1 MAMAELLVVMFE
13 GGRTTWQDICQPK
26 DDFRKKICIVTGS
39 RRVGDDGRHVDQKV
53 TMLKLEQVFFQVE
66 RVEDVILDCDLD
78 IVINDDGDVDRMM
91 SFTVRFN
98 RWS

>member
-1 MAMAELLVVMFE
+1 MLVMMIVMLMM
-13 GGRTTWQDICQPK
+13 
-26 DDFRKKICIVTGS
+26 S
-39 RRVGDDGRHVDQKV
+39 RV
-53 TMLKLEQVFFQVE
+53 TMLKLELVFFQVE

>member
-1 MAMAELLVVMFE
+1 MLVMMVIMLIKGHHVE
-13 GGRTTWQDICQPK
+13 
-26 DDFRKKICIVTGS
+26 
-39 RRVGDDGRHVDQKV
+39 VGVGV
-53 TMLKLEQVFFQVE
+53 LPIE

>member
-1 MAMAELLVVMFE
+1 MLVMMVVMLIKGHHVE
-13 GGRTTWQDICQPK
+13 
-26 DDFRKKICIVTGS
+26 
-39 RRVGDDGRHVDQKV
+39 VGVGV
-53 TMLKLEQVFFQVE
+53 LPIE

-78 IVINDDGDVDRMM
+78 IVVNDDGDVDRMM